1 MTRINPAQIDGTPLR
16 ELPLS
21 AFVQPANDI
30 VTASGL
36 RAVTQRGTYAK
47 GRMNYFLEL
56 GTASP
61 LGEIRP
67 LFPEWEEED
76 LLADGWE
83 NCSFTLELAQNKVT
97 MILEGYYHKPPVP
110 LDITLTLVQGPEG
123 HYLKDT
129 LSIFD
134 RRVERET
141 PSSLKEIMEARMK
154 SGDFKY
160 AGSNDVYGEM
170 SLERMFKVLNRY
182 LKDWALMNRILER
195 D

>member
-21 AFVQPANDI
+21 ALIQPTNDI

-36 RAVTQRGTYAK
+36 RSFTQRGTYAK

-67 LFPEWEEED
+67 LFPEWEDED
-76 LLADGWE
+76 LLSDGWE
-83 NCSFTLELAQNKVT
+83 NVSFSLEMAMNKVT
-97 MILEGYYHKPPVP
+97 MVLEGFYQKPPVP
-110 LDITLTLVQGPEG
+110 VDVTLSITQGEG
-123 HYLKDT
+123 GYLKDT
-129 LSIFD
+129 LDIFD
-134 RRVERET
+134 RRTGRDNMT
-141 PSSLKEIMEARMK
+141 SLKEIMETRMK

-160 AGSNDVYGEM
+160 AGAKDKYGEM
-170 SLERMFKVLNRY
+170 NLDRILKVLNRY
-182 LKDWALMNRILER
+182 LKDWALMNRIIER